1 MREAGHGAARC
12 GTLPES
18 KLHLPPA
25 MDLPAYLRIQA
36 HANALSNHRLA
47 QALLHL
53 DGAAWQARRTS
64 FFPSLAQTLNH
75 VLAVDGYYI
84 GALFGEPRLR
94 EAYAAF
100 QPCASAAEW
109 LRRQR
114 DSDLRLVAFCN
125 ALDAAAV
132 DAWVDMPRG
141 DHVQRD
147 RAGHVLAHLFNHQTH
162 HRGQAH
168 AMLAGSDVA
177 PPQLDE
183 FMMPSEAHLRR
194 ADMQALGWDEAA
206 VYATGP
212 EPPPA

>member
-1 MREAGHGAARC
+1 M
-12 GTLPES
+12 
-18 KLHLPPA
+18 HLST
-25 MDLPAYLRIQA
+25 YLRIQA
-36 HANALSNHRLA
+36 HANALSNLRLG
-47 QALLHL
+47 QALLQL
-53 DGAAWQARRTS
+53 DAAAWQAPRTG

-75 VLAVDGYYI
+75 ILAVDLYYI
-84 GALFGEPRLR
+84 GALYREPRLR
-94 EAYAAF
+94 ECYAAF

-114 DSDLRLVAFCN
+114 ESDLRLVALCA
-125 ALDAAAV
+125 ALDAAAI
-132 DAWVDMPRG
+132 DAWVELPRS
-141 DHVQRD
+141 DHVQHD

-168 AMLAGSDVA
+168 AMLAGTRVA

-206 VYATGP
+206 VYGP
-212 EPPPA
+212 DA